1 MSLHAEAFLLSPF
14 SSEATEQVLARR
26 PLVFLGI
33 GSELRGD
40 DAWAKGLIEAVQGLN
55 DPQILAFW
63 GSTAPESFL
72 APIAR
77 AHPAQVLLCDAGLIP
92 GPTGSYA
99 LVLPEKEV
107 EAFAFSHRLPLSF
120 LADQIHQRTGATVH
134 LLLMRPES
142 LELQEQ
148 LSSVVETGLRQLWD
162 ELKRALYGMAPPAG
176 IRSAPDEPPF
186 PG

>member
-1 MSLHAEAFLLSPF
+1 MPDYPVLLSDL
-14 SSEATEQVLARR
+14 VARR

-33 GSELRGD
+33 GSMLRGD
-40 DAWAKGLIEAVQGLN
+40 DAWAKGLIEAVQDLN

-92 GPTGSYA
+92 GPAGSYA
-99 LVLPEKEV
+99 LAPPE
-107 EAFAFSHRLPLSF
+107 EALEGFAFSHRLPLSF
-120 LADQIHQRTGATVH
+120 LADQIHQRTGAVVH

-142 LELQEQ
+142 LELVES
-148 LSSVVETGLRQLWD
+148 LSPAVKTGLRQLLC
-162 ELKRALYGMAPPAG
+162 ELRQALQSSTQPASICLAVNG
-176 IRSAPDEPPF
+176 SPF
-186 PG
+186 PR